1 MGKQYKPTIES
12 LAKQGALYP
21 QEAPMLIKKRNNS
34 LLIGIPKENQPQ
46 ENRICLTPE
55 SVGVL
60 IANGHE
66 VVVESGAGLGSN
78 YSDREY
84 SECGA
89 KIVYSPKEVFE
100 TNIVLKIDPPNIEEI
115 ALIKPYTTVISALQ
129 VNQLDIDYLV
139 ALNRKRINAIAFE
152 LIEDKGGTKP
162 IIRSISEISSICI
175 ISIAG
180 DLLSSTRNGMGVVF
194 GGITGVPPVNVLILG
209 AGTIGENVAKMA
221 KRLGADVRVFDNH
234 HYKLRRLKSELG
246 EQIYTSVLDTGTLRK
261 ELKYADVVVG
271 ALRSQ
276 DGRSLCVVSEEMIMD
291 MKENAVIIDVSIS
304 QGGCFATSSL
314 TSHDV
319 PTFRKHGV
327 IHYCVPNIS
336 SRVATTTSKALS
348 NVFTPI
354 LLQMGDLGGV
364 EDMMGAKDWFAKGV
378 YAYKGYITSPF
389 VANKFG
395 VQYKDLELLLS
406 CNNF

>member
-21 QEAPMLIKKRNNS
+21 QESPMMVRKHHHS
-34 LLIGIPKENQPQ
+34 LLIGIPRENQPQ
-46 ENRICLTPE
+46 ENRVCLTPE
-55 SVGVL
+55 SVGLL
-60 IANGHE
+60 IANGHD

-78 YSDREY
+78 HSDRQY

-89 KIVYSPKEVFE
+89 KIVYSVREVFE
-100 TNIVLKIDPPNIEEI
+100 TDIILKIDPPTVEEI
-115 ALIKPYTTVISALQ
+115 SLIKPNTTVISALQ
-129 VNQLDIDYLV
+129 VNQLGIDYLV
-139 ALNRKRINAIAFE
+139 ALNKKRINAIAFE
-152 LIEDKGGTKP
+152 LIEDKGGSKP
-162 IIRSISEISSICI
+162 LVRSISEISSICI

-234 HYKLRRLKSELG
+234 HYKLRRLQNELG
-246 EQIYTSVLDTGTLRK
+246 EQIYTSVLDTGTLCK

-276 DGRSLCVVSEEMIMD
+276 DGRSLCVISEEMIMS
-291 MKENAVIIDVSIS
+291 MKENSIIIDVSIS

-336 SRVATTTSKALS
+336 SRVARTTSKALS
-348 NVFTPI
+348 NIFTPI
-354 LLQMGDLGGV
+354 LLQMGNLGGV
-364 EDMMGAKDWFAKGV
+364 EHMMSLKDWFAKGV
-378 YAYKGYITSPF
+378 YAYKGHITSSF
-389 VANKFG
+389 VANKFD
-395 VQYKDLELLLS
+395 VQYKDIELLLR
-406 CNNF
+406 CNF